1 MIKEQSFEDLYGYFF
16 GMLNRGDLDELY
28 ARALEAIPTIVSLYE
43 ISDFNSSPEAGSMSL
58 WTEYPAVLQNPR
70 TFARGR

>member
-28 ARALEAIPTIVSLYE
+28 ARALEAIPSIVSLQE
-43 ISDFNSSPEAGSMSL
+43 INDFKRSPEAGIISL
-58 WTEYPAVLQNPR
+58 
-70 TFARGR
+70 